1 MNLCIV
7 EDQSVKHLLPLT
19 HLQPAFELC
28 CGCSS
33 LREKILSFVP
43 SKNVS
48 LITRSYLGKYT
59 QECFPSFQV
68 NTLPD
73 EDVLF
78 VNSRII
84 ADESLTRIVKKN
96 DGKERVFLNGDEV
109 VAMFVRK
116 KNLPR
121 LRVTGLD
128 LFTRLLRSGVRNFEE
143 FPQMQIGC
151 KVVEFPWELVQHN
164 AEQIEKDFLSLKRK
178 TKKAIA
184 GKIYNGA
191 HLLNRKNIL
200 VGSGSVIKPGVV
212 LDAEHGS
219 IIIEKNVTVMP
230 NAVIEGPV
238 YIGEGSQI
246 KIGAK
251 IYPGTSIG
259 RECRI
264 GGEVTRSIFQSYSN
278 KAHDGFVGDSY
289 IGSWVNLG
297 ADTNTSNLKNTYGN
311 VNVFINGEEIDS
323 GSQFVGLTMG
333 DHSKSGIN
341 VMFNT
346 GSVVGTSC
354 NIFGS
359 DFPQKY
365 LPSFSWGSSGSFTT
379 FDIEKSIEIAR
390 RMMSRRGIT
399 MSKAYESMMRHVF
412 NQTKRERKQWLK
424 K

>member
-1 MNLCIV
+1 MHLCIV
-7 EDQSVKHLLPLT
+7 EDQTVKHLLPLT
-19 HLQPAFELC
+19 HLQPSFELR
-28 CGCSS
+28 CGCST
-33 LREKILSFVP
+33 LREKILSFIP

-48 LITRSYLGKYT
+48 LITRAYLSEYT

-68 NTLPD
+68 NTFPND
-73 EDVLF
+73 DVWLI
-78 VNSRII
+78 NSRVI
-84 ADESLTRIVKKN
+84 ADETLTRIMKKH
-96 DGKERVFLNGDEV
+96 DGKERVFLNNDDV
-109 VAMFVRK
+109 VAMFVKR
-116 KNLPR
+116 KNLP
-121 LRVTGLD
+121 
-128 LFTRLLRSGVRNFEE
+128 LLRITGSGLQVARIQDFLQE
-143 FPQMQIGC
+143 QIGC
-151 KVVEFPWELVQHN
+151 NVIRFPWELVQHN
-164 AEQIEKDFLSLKRK
+164 AEQIEKDFLLLKRK

-184 GKIYNGA
+184 GNIYNGA
-191 HLLNRKNIL
+191 HLLNQKNIL
-200 VGSGSVIKPGVV
+200 VGSGAVIKPGVV
-212 LDAEHGS
+212 LDAEHGP
-219 IIIEKNVTVMP
+219 IIIEKNVTIMP
-230 NAVIEGPV
+230 NAVIAGPAF
-238 YIGEGSQI
+238 IGEGSQI

-311 VNVFINGEEIDS
+311 VNVFINGDEFNS

-354 NIFGS
+354 NIFGA
-359 DFPQKY
+359 DFPQKF
-365 LPSFSWGSSGSFTT
+365 LPSYSWGSSGSFTT

-412 NQTKRERKQWLK
+412 NQTKQERKQWLK

>member
-1 MNLCIV
+1 MHLCIF

-19 HLQPAFELC
+19 HLQPVFELR

-33 LREKILSFVP
+33 LREKIISCVP
-43 SKNVS
+43 SRKIS
-48 LITRSYLGKYT
+48 LITRHYLTEYT
-59 QECFPSFQV
+59 RECFPSYQI
-68 NTLPD
+68 NSLPD
-73 EDVLF
+73 DDVWF
-78 VNSRII
+78 VNGRVL
-84 ADESLTRIVKKN
+84 ADESLTKIIKKH
-96 DGKERVFLNGDEV
+96 DGSERVFLNGDEI
-109 VAMFVRK
+109 VAAFIPKRK
-116 KNLPR
+116 RSLTKR
-121 LRVTGLD
+121 LKITDYGL
-128 LFTRLLRSGVRNFEE
+128 E
-143 FPQMQIGC
+143 IGAFSFL
-151 KVVEFPWELVQHN
+151 KKKQVETKLIHYPWELVQNN
-164 AEQIEKDFLSLKRK
+164 ALEIEKDFQQIKLLSRK
-178 TKKAIA
+178 QIS

-191 HLLNRKNIL
+191 HLLNRKNLII
-200 VGSGSVIKPGVV
+200 GSGSIIKPGVV
-212 LDAEHGS
+212 LDAEHGP
-219 IIIEKNVTVMP
+219 IIIEKNVLVMP
-230 NAVIEGPV
+230 NVVIEGPA
-238 YIGEGSQI
+238 YIGASSQI
-246 KIGAK
+246 KVGAK

-311 VNVFINGEEIDS
+311 VNVFINGKEIDS

-354 NIFGS
+354 NIFGA

-365 LPSFSWGSSGSFTT
+365 LPSFSWGSDGAFTT

-390 RMMSRRGIT
+390 RMMSRRGVT
-399 MSKAYESMMRHVF
+399 MSSAYESMMRHVF
-412 NQTKRERKQWLK
+412 HQTKQERKQWLK